1 MKNLKI
7 IRVKELCRLISVSPT
22 TLWRMEKR
30 GELPPRIKISTRA
43 VGWRESDIEEWL
55 ESRSEPLNQEADHE
69 TS

>member
-7 IRVKELCRLISVSPT
+7 IRVKELCQLISVSPT
-22 TLWRMEKR
+22 TLWRMSKR

-55 ESRSEPLNQEADHE
+55 ENRPEPANQEGDHE